1 MKRLL
6 LLLLAAL
13 ALPTAV
19 NAETWHLI
27 TKAYKGEFIAIP
39 MASQEDCEKEGQE
52 ITNYKNWKGR
62 VQVVNLA
69 YYCIKGK

>member
-1 MKRLL
+1 MKILLVLPLL
-6 LLLLAAL
+6 LGF
-13 ALPTAV
+13 TSAV

-27 TKAYKGEFIAIP
+27 TKSFKGEFIAIP
-39 MASQEDCEKEGQE
+39 MATQADCEREGQE